1 MQIQFSSIPTAVVRS
16 YQSGGLDANGHAP
29 ERHLSGGGSTPCR
42 HCLKPIA
49 KGAEMLNL
57 AHRPFPRAQPYAE
70 IGPIFLCASYCAPGD
85 KGDLPEILTA
95 PDYIIRAYGAD
106 DRIIYGTGAVVPT
119 VALRPE
125 AAARLADDKVAYVHI
140 RSSHNNC
147 FQVRVDRA

>member
-1 MQIQFSSIPTAVVRS
+1 MQIQFSLIPTAVVRS

-106 DRIIYGTGAVVPT
+106 DRIIYGTAVRNPHNQWGGDGAYSAVGSVEFSPFG
-119 VALRPE
+119 LG
-125 AAARLADDKVAYVHI
+125 
-140 RSSHNNC
+140 
-147 FQVRVDRA
+147 